1 MQSLAHATLA
11 LVTLAA
17 PAALVSTLAL
27 GLALGAGCG
36 GDTKPPVTDDG
47 PPSGGDG
54 SPTIDTPAGTSFSF
68 FISSTGGPSGGDF
81 RRTPADTDGLAGA
94 DEFCRMK
101 AVAAVPASGSKTW
114 RAYLSTATVNAR
126 DRIGAGPWFNR
137 NGVMVASSLANLHD
151 AAGNNL
157 NKTTSID
164 ENGATV
170 PGKGDTPNQH
180 DIITGSTAAGLS
192 AATHCNN
199 WTSSAATGVTA
210 QTGHHDRDGGG
221 ADPTSWNSAHATS
234 GCSAAAF
241 VGTGGRGSI
250 YCFAAN

>member
-1 MQSLAHATLA
+1 MKCFTHATLA
-11 LVTLAA
+11 LATLAA
-17 PAALVSTLAL
+17 PAALAALAL
-27 GLALGAGCG
+27 GSGCG
-36 GDTKPPVTDDG
+36 SDPKPPVTEDG
-47 PPSGGDG
+47 PPAGTDG
-54 SPTIDTPAGTSFSF
+54 SPMIDTPAGTNFSF
-68 FISSTGGPSGGDF
+68 FISSTGGPNGGDF
-81 RRTPADTDGLAGA
+81 RRTPADTDGLTGA

-101 AVAAVPASGSKTW
+101 AVAAVPAAGSKTW
-114 RAYLSTATVNAR
+114 RAYLSTATINAR
-126 DRIGAGPWFNR
+126 DRIGTGPWFNR

-151 AAGNNL
+151 AAGNNI
-157 NKTTSID
+157 NKTTAID
-164 ENGATV
+164 ENGAVV
-170 PGKGDTPNQH
+170 PGRGDTPNQH

-199 WTSSAATGVTA
+199 WTSSAAAGGGVTA